1 VAKDDESFKHYLD
14 EWVYGVPT
22 HEEYLNRV
30 GAAALLSIKA
40 NPVVGYAQGLD
51 RK

>member
-1 VAKDDESFKHYLD
+1 
-14 EWVYGVPT
+14 VYGVAD
-22 HEEYLNRV
+22 HEGYLNRV

-40 NPVVGYAQGLD
+40 NPVIGYAQGLD